1 VTKEEAISAMRDGK
15 KVKHAFF
22 TPDEWVKESGDGYEF
37 EDGCRCEIYEFWL
50 HRIDDSWNNC
60 WSIVV
65 D

>member
-1 VTKEEAISAMRDGK
+1 
-15 KVKHAFF
+15 
-22 TPDEWVKESGDGYEF
+22 VKESGDGYEF